1 MTSMRLLRALTFC
14 LLGGIALTLLSYAA
28 LLLLNW
34 RDDPVSAA
42 AQHFTDVHTTRRAVP
57 DQQNAYLYMLGFEAA
72 DDQSPID
79 LGRKRID
86 WLRWALDQP
95 WNESLQEPEY
105 SRRLARDD
113 EQPLFVE
120 SLVEACRSNNG
131 QCAARLLASEARL
144 DEWLKSAQPL
154 LQRYQALIVL
164 PAMYEPLPFDMR
176 SSLPSYRPV
185 LQGQQLLLV
194 HAWQLHRQGASEQ
207 ARQLL
212 ESDLRFWRMALAE
225 ADTLISRLIA
235 VSAVRQHLLWSVQMF
250 RGQPSGWQPE
260 VWSLPLSA
268 EERNWER
275 VLAGEMAF
283 MKGLLQQ
290 MKHGELDWVAAIES
304 DNSLQNLAYRLG
316 APLLL
321 PQRSLN
327 DQAQLLQ
334 SQQSLFE
341 LPYSELAGAQERS
354 RNLEHSFVPQ
364 GIGVAE
370 LRNLAGHLLRMQGGD
385 NDLTEYYLRV
395 SDLEGLRRAALLL
408 VEMRD
413 LKLDPQQAMIHTWSS
428 PLRDP
433 YRDKPFAWEAQQG
446 LRYQGLS
453 KEEPYLL
460 VY

>member
-1 MTSMRLLRALTFC
+1 MRLLRALYFC
-14 LLGGIALTLLSYAA
+14 LLGSIALTLLSYAT
-28 LLLLNW
+28 LVLVNW

-42 AQHFTDVHTTRRAVP
+42 AQHFADVHAARRAVP
-57 DQQNAYLYMLGFEAA
+57 DQQNAYLYLLGFEAA
-72 DDQSPID
+72 DDQSPIE
-79 LGRKRID
+79 LGRKRIE
-86 WLRWALDQP
+86 WLHWALGQP
-95 WNESLQEPEY
+95 WSESLQEPEY
-105 SRRLARDD
+105 SRRLVRDD
-113 EQPLFVE
+113 QQPLFVD
-120 SLVEACRSNNG
+120 SLVEACRNNNG
-131 QCAARLLASEARL
+131 QCAVRLLANEARL
-144 DEWLKSAQPL
+144 HEWLKSAQPL

-194 HAWQLHRQGASEQ
+194 HAWQLHRQGASQQ

-250 RGQPSGWQPE
+250 RGQPSGWKPE
-260 VWSLPLSA
+260 LWSLPLSA
-268 EERNWER
+268 EERNWGR

-290 MKHGELDWVAAIES
+290 MKRGELDWVATIES

-334 SQQSLFE
+334 SQQSLFD
-341 LPYSELAGAQERS
+341 LPYSELASAQERS
-354 RNLEHSFVPQ
+354 RNLERSFVPQ

-385 NDLTEYYLRV
+385 NDMTEYYLRV

-413 LKLDPQQAMIHTWSS
+413 LKLDPQQAMIHTRSS

-433 YRDKPFAWEAQQG
+433 YRDQPFAWEEQQG